1 MSPDDDGN
9 WQYESPESPEY
20 PEYPA
25 YPEYPEEAPPEP
37 DWNDNGLPRP
47 LEGWY

>member
-1 MSPDDDGN
+1 MSPYDDGN
-9 WQYESPESPEY
+9 WQYESPAY

-25 YPEYPEEAPPEP
+25 YPEEAPPEQ